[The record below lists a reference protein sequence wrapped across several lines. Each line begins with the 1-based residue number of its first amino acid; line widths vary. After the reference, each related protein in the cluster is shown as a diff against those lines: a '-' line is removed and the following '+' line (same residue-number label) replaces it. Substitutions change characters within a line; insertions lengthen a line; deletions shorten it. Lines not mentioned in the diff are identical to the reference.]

1 MKRMLRNIA
10 LLACIGTLSACG
22 FQLRGLSTPLSQSAP
37 LSFTSLRVAKAGSL
51 DAALQ
56 TALRRDGRI
65 RFEGIQGNADAVLNI
80 VAEEDRK
87 DVLGV
92 SLAGDVNEYMLI
104 YSVSATIQRLQD
116 EVPLPLT
123 VTLRRTMSYS
133 DSVTL
138 GKEREETLLRA
149 DMRKEAAEQL
159 VRRLGYLPAASKA
172 KVDAGK
178 QP

>member
-10 LLACIGTLSACG
+10 LLACIGSLSACG

-37 LSFTSLRVAKAGSL
+37 LSFTTLHVAKAGSL
-51 DAALQ
+51 QSALQ

-65 RFEGIQGNADAVLNI
+65 QFEGIKGTADAVLSI
-80 VAEEDRK
+80 VDEEDRK

-104 YSVSATIQRLQD
+104 YSVTATVQRLQD
-116 EVPLPLT
+116 EVPLRLT
-123 VTLRRTMSYS
+123 VTQRRTMSYS

-138 GKEREETLLRA
+138 GKEREEQLLRA
-149 DMRKEAAEQL
+149 DMRKEAADQL
-159 VRRLGYLPAASKA
+159 VRRLGYLPVAGSKA
-172 KVDAGK
+172 DAGK

>member
-37 LSFTSLRVAKAGSL
+37 LSFTSLRIAQAGSL
-51 DAALQ
+51 QSALE

-65 RFEGIQGNADAVLNI
+65 QFDNLKGNADAVLRI
-80 VAEEDRK
+80 VDEEDRK

-104 YSVSATIQRLQD
+104 YSVRATVQRLQD
-116 EVPLPLT
+116 EAPLPLSI
-123 VTLRRTMSYS
+123 TLRRTMSYS

-138 GKEREETLLRA
+138 GKEREEALLRA
-149 DMRKEAAEQL
+149 DMRKEAADQL
-159 VRRLGYLPAASKA
+159 VRRLGYLPAPGSKA
-172 KVDAGK
+172 DAGK

>member
-1 MKRMLRNIA
+1 MKRLLRNIA
-10 LLACIGTLSACG
+10 LLACIGTLTACG
-22 FQLRGLSTPLSQSAP
+22 FQLRGMGSSLSQSAP
-37 LSFTSLRVAKAGSL
+37 LSFSSLRIAKAGSL
-51 DAALQ
+51 QEALE

-65 RFEGIQGNADAVLNI
+65 QFEGLTGNADAVLTI

-149 DMRKEAAEQL
+149 DMRKEAADQL
-159 VRRLGYLPAASKA
+159 VRRLGYLPAPGSKA
-172 KVDAGK
+172 DAGK

>member
-1 MKRMLRNIA
+1 MKRLLRNIA

-22 FQLRGLSTPLSQSAP
+22 FQLRGLGTPLTQTAP
-37 LSFTSLRVAKAGSL
+37 LSFTTLRVAKTGSL
-51 DAALQ
+51 QSSLE

-65 RFEGIQGNADAVLNI
+65 QFENLQGTPDAVLNI
-80 VAEEDRK
+80 VSEEDRK

-92 SLAGDVNEYMLI
+92 SLAGNVNEYLLI
-104 YSVSATIQRLQD
+104 YTVTATIQRLQD
-116 EVPLPLT
+116 DAPLPLT

-138 GKEREETLLRA
+138 GKEREESLLRE
-149 DMRKEAAEQL
+149 DMRKEAASQL
-159 VRRLGYLPAASKA
+159 VRRLGYLPAPGSKA
-172 KVDAGK
+172 DAGK